1 MTRRSVGFSRR
12 RLLGGLGV
20 GSVGLAALALVGC
33 GDDDDESKPAA
44 AATGAATAFNLVTGW
59 YRGREVKYYDFG
71 MNTKLAGASSAAIGA
86 APLYAFITGT
96 NADGTPKLVD
106 GQHNIVTLKP
116 GDAGYSDLWQ
126 VNMVTVPA
134 GYKADSVKSKAD
146 IDKAGYAVTATEM
159 FVNCPIVA
167 AGAKLEGG
175 EKVIQGW
182 LGGREVFYPDFG
194 VNLPVAIPIWA
205 FITGLDDKGMPK
217 FVTDQRNIIDAVP
230 RDAGYSAF
238 WQVNMVTVPDGYKA
252 NTLKSAEDVVKSGYK
267 IAPTQLVVNCPVT
280 VA

>member
-1 MTRRSVGFSRR
+1 MTRSSIGFSRR

-20 GSVGLAALALVGC
+20 GSVGLAALTLVGC
-33 GDDDDESKPAA
+33 GDDDADKKPAA
-44 AATGAATAFNLVTGW
+44 AGASSEKAFKLVAGW

-86 APLYAFITGT
+86 APLYAFITGK
-96 NADGTPKLVD
+96 NADGTPKLVA

-116 GDAGYSDLWQ
+116 GDTGYSDLWQ

-134 GYKADSVKSKAD
+134 DYKADSAKSKAD
-146 IDKAGYAVTATEM
+146 IDKGGYAITTTEM
-159 FVNCPIVA
+159 FVNCPIMPT
-167 AGAKLEGG
+167 GATLEGG

-182 LGGREVFYPDFG
+182 LGGAQVFYPDFG
-194 VNLPVAIPIWA
+194 ANLPIAIPIWA

-217 FVTDQRNIIDAVP
+217 FVKDQRNIIDAVP
-230 RDAGYSAF
+230 KDAGYSAF

-267 IAPTQLVVNCPVT
+267 VAPTQLVVNCPVT